1 MRRFLMITAAVLL
14 LCACGKKE
22 VPEPAVVTVEMA
34 DMNAIEDA
42 PHDECS
48 IEGSEPRTDIMFRTS
63 TSITDVHVLGL
74 TVKDSLADGSYSFAI
89 HDLYSQELLA
99 PDSPLVV
106 HLTFYGD
113 LPCYGI
119 SYVDTDGTKKSMMLE
134 ISGADG
140 SLILT
145 PMEEE

>member
-1 MRRFLMITAAVLL
+1 MKRVLAAIMAVMV

-22 VPEPAVVTVEMA
+22 MPEPAVVTAEMA
-34 DMNAIEDA
+34 DMNAIKDS

-48 IEGSEPRTDIMFRTS
+48 IEGAEPRTDIMFRTS

-74 TVKDSLADGSYSFAI
+74 TVKDSQADGSYSFAV

-119 SYVDTDGTKKSMMLE
+119 SYTDSDGTLRQKYLY
-134 ISGADG
+134 ISGEDG
-140 SLILT
+140 SLVLQDF
-145 PMEEE
+145 E

>member
-1 MRRFLMITAAVLL
+1 MKRVLAAIAAVMV
-14 LCACGKKE
+14 LCACSKKE
-22 VPEPAVVTVEMA
+22 TLEPAVVTVEMA
-34 DMNAIEDA
+34 DMNALKDS

-48 IEGSEPRTDIMFRTS
+48 IEGAEPRTDIVFRTS

-74 TVKDSLADGSYSFAI
+74 TVKDSRADGSFIFVI

-119 SYVDTDGTKKSMMLE
+119 AYTDNDGTARQKYLY
-134 ISGADG
+134 ISGEDG
-140 SLILT
+140 SLVLQDF
-145 PMEEE
+145 E